1 MTNTVNSLPVL
12 LLALT
17 IGAFAIGL
25 DTFVVIGSLAEIS
38 RSLAI
43 SIDAAGWIISTYAFC
58 YAVFAPLNAW
68 LFRGWK
74 RRNVLLLSTCIFTI
88 GNLLCAI
95 GLNFEMVILGRV
107 VSAFGA
113 AMFTPAATTLTTVL
127 LPPERKGFAL
137 SLIFGGMTVSQA
149 VGVPVTS
156 WIAEAFGWRYAFY
169 FVTLFGLI
177 ALMLLTIILSGISH
191 ASPQIKKQALQMDV
205 PKVIYGLLSV
215 TFMIVAAE
223 FVVYSYLSVLL
234 SDTKF
239 GIIPVL
245 PSVLFAYGVGAVVGN
260 IATGYLT
267 DRIGPAN
274 VLLGAILTQTGLL
287 IALVTLRDNGPLVI
301 GIGLLWGIVSYM
313 YLVPIQH
320 RLLSYAGKQSSIF
333 LAINSSIIYIGI
345 GAGGW
350 IGGLLLTRLGIPFLA
365 IFTGIVGLSALASA
379 VIVMRRPVNNS
390 ATGDALS
397 QVS

>member
-1 MTNTVNSLPVL
+1 
-12 LLALT
+12 
-17 IGAFAIGL
+17 
-25 DTFVVIGSLAEIS
+25 
-38 RSLAI
+38 
-43 SIDAAGWIISTYAFC
+43 
-58 YAVFAPLNAW
+58 
-68 LFRGWK
+68 
-74 RRNVLLLSTCIFTI
+74 
-88 GNLLCAI
+88 
-95 GLNFEMVILGRV
+95 
-107 VSAFGA
+107 
-113 AMFTPAATTLTTVL
+113 
-127 LPPERKGFAL
+127 
-137 SLIFGGMTVSQA
+137 
-149 VGVPVTS
+149 
-156 WIAEAFGWRYAFY
+156 
-169 FVTLFGLI
+169 
-177 ALMLLTIILSGISH
+177 
-191 ASPQIKKQALQMDV
+191 
-205 PKVIYGLLSV
+205 
-215 TFMIVAAE
+215 MIVAAE